1 MLSQSDVW
9 KLQIVGLIFH
19 HIFADTVFHCYF
31 TTRVVHGMEQ
41 YSMPYAD
48 WAKRVVF
55 IVGNGLRADLLF
67 MKNGFVDIAGSPDI
81 VAPYLRS
88 IVETRGAWG
97 ISHTRVPSETRPGH
111 VAFISGMNEDVSEVT
126 KGWRQV
132 GIDFDSVFNQSSTT
146 FAIGSPTV
154 LASFVPGAPPGKI
167 QIWKFDPELED
178 YTKDATQRDKW
189 FFETLQA
196 ILRNSTAHEHLD
208 TRLRADKTVLFLH
221 LPGLDITGHSLIAH
235 FQRCSKLFS
244 GRLLCTDALWE
255 KEYMMNIQTVDDIV
269 EKTEN
274 LFRQF
279 YGDDDTAFVLT
290 ADHGM
295 TPIGNHGDGHP
306 DSTCTPLI
314 VWGKGVRGSLPDSTP
329 SSHDAYSKQFGL
341 SHLLRRDVE
350 QADIAL
356 LLSALIGTKWPTNA
370 MGMLPDVD
378 PTKPGYL
385 LPNQGNRYM
394 AQAALVNAQSQR
406 SRFYRPYFT
415 VEELGQTQLSAIET
429 LIDVGDHYQA
439 RLHAMVLISAAD
451 ENRYDAPVILGI
463 VVSAYI
469 GWIALCAATVLLPAV
484 WRPYFVSTTVL
495 AALWSYF
502 ASQDSPLEYYAYAI
516 FLCYFWAKAWPW
528 CSSRL
533 WQLSEYPYDTFMV
546 IGTIAATQTMVF
558 AYTYRFAEDRGGST
572 CGAVAMIVIGYMGTR
587 MLKMLGKP
595 GICGLASSTVLVYLI
610 VGSLR
615 AKRGVPPI
623 LRTPGWIILLLS
635 VRLMISYSSVQ
646 RCFHSSCG
654 SAEATQVHAFF
665 LGVGMW
671 FIRVAVSVE
680 GVFYVAFALMLYL
693 LVEVEYVWHR
703 DQPLGSESK
712 VKDEEGCVTYQLKG
726 EDLGI
731 ALFFLLFMQIAFFG
745 PGNSFYLDLV
755 YRLISRYNPYL
766 LIVLLMLKMFAPFL
780 ILALTFSVL
789 HARLSLPPFNLFV
802 SVLVLSDGKLL

>member
-1 MLSQSDVW
+1 
-9 KLQIVGLIFH
+9 
-19 HIFADTVFHCYF
+19 
-31 TTRVVHGMEQ
+31 
-41 YSMPYAD
+41 MPYAD

-154 LASFVPGAPPGKI
+154 LASFVPGAPPDKI

-178 YTKDATQRDKW
+178 YTKDATQRDKRVYQ
-189 FFETLQA
+189 TLEA
-196 ILRNSTAHEHLD
+196 ILRNSTAHEDLD
-208 TRLRADKTVLFLH
+208 RRVRADKTVLFLH
-221 LPGLDITGHSLIAH
+221 LPGLDITGHSD
-235 FQRCSKLFS
+235 RPFS
-244 GRLLCTDALWE
+244 

-279 YGDDDTAFVLT
+279 YGDDDTAFVST

-329 SSHDAYSKQFGL
+329 SSHDAYSKQLGL

-394 AQAALVNAQSQR
+394 AQAALVNAQS
-406 SRFYRPYFT
+406 T

-439 RLHAMVLISAAD
+439 RLHAMVLISAT
-451 ENRYDAPVILGI
+451 YDAPVILGI

-469 GWIALCAATVLLPAV
+469 GWIALCAATVLLPASKPSDAHGRV

-533 WQLSEYPYDTFMV
+533 WQLSEYPYDKFMV
-546 IGTIAATQTMVF
+546 IGTIAATQTMVNVKNAREAWCF
-558 AYTYRFAEDRGGST
+558 K
-572 CGAVAMIVIGYMGTR
+572 AVVIT
-587 MLKMLGKP
+587 L
-595 GICGLASSTVLVYLI
+595 ICGLASSTVLVYLI

-615 AKRGVPPI
+615 AKRGVPLI
-623 LRTPGWIILLLS
+623 LRTPGWIILLSNGMLPFIVRVGRSNPSARLLS
-635 VRLMISYSSVQ
+635 I
-646 RCFHSSCG
+646 
-654 SAEATQVHAFF
+654 F

-671 FIRVAVSVE
+671 FLRVAVSVE

-693 LVEVEYVWHR
+693 WVKVEYVWHR
-703 DQPLGSESK
+703 DHPLGSESK

-745 PGNSFYLDLV
+745 PGKIGYSSFYLDLV

-802 SVLVLSDGKLL
+802 IVLALSDVMTLTFFLKVRHVGSWFDISQSFYDFCTSSLFVLWSMVACIVAELLMRRTDHRSSMGKNEGWVWHRH